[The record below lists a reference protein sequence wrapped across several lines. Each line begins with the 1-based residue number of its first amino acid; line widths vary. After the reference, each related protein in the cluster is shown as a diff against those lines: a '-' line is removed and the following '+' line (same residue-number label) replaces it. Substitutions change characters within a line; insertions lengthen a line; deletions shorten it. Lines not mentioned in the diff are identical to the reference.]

1 MKYNRILKYVI
12 LYPAIIIF
20 FFAQGKISA
29 QDSELFVGVS
39 KVEITPP
46 VGYDQY
52 RGTSTGVHDPLFAKA
67 IVFRQED
74 EQAALVVCDLISI
87 TRDLSMEVRSMV
99 SDQTGI
105 PYTNIIVAATH
116 THTGPRYHAGINEY
130 ISKKRSGELTPSDEE
145 SYESLLLNG
154 IVQSIVEATN
164 NTINAVIESGSGF
177 AHDISFNRRFVMK
190 DGRVRFNPGIG
201 NPSIIHPAGPIDPE
215 VGIIMFRN
223 SSDNQ
228 PLASLTSFANHTDT
242 FGGTE
247 FSADYPGYLA
257 NALRQDIGEEFVSVF
272 GMGTSGDI
280 NHIDVV
286 DATHQSGAVRVT
298 ERIGETL
305 AAIVK
310 EEMPNLRKTG
320 NAILAVRS
328 EFVYAPLQDY
338 SEKELRWALQEER
351 GPIYEE
357 RSFLQGMRA
366 NKIRHLKNMRDS
378 GEAIPPTVG
387 TGEWSI
393 PVEVQVFQV
402 GENAAIVGLPG
413 EVFVELGMAIK
424 ESSPF
429 ETTLI
434 VELTNIGIA
443 YVPTEKAF
451 TQGDYETV
459 NSRLAPGGGE
469 LMVESA
475 VRMLNELHEN
485 MLHR

>member
-1 MKYNRILKYVI
+1 MTQNSFNNIFL
-12 LYPAIIIF
+12 LLIIF
-20 FFAQGKISA
+20 LVFSSPEKTLAQNSNIYI
-29 QDSELFVGVS
+29 GVS
-39 KVEITPP
+39 EVDITPP

-67 IVFRQED
+67 IVFQQED

-87 TRDLSMEVRSMV
+87 TRDLSIEVRSMV

-105 PYTNIIVAATH
+105 PYSNIIVAATH
-116 THTGPRYHAGINEY
+116 THTGPRHHAGINEY
-130 ISKKRSGELTPSDEE
+130 ISRKRSGDLTSSDEE
-145 SYESLLLNG
+145 SYEASLLNG
-154 IVQSIVEATN
+154 IVESIIEAHNKTRRV
-164 NTINAVIESGSGF
+164 VIESGSGY
-177 AHDISFNRRFVMK
+177 AEDISFNRRFIMK
-190 DGRVRFNPGIG
+190 DGRVRFNPGVG

-215 VGIIMFRN
+215 VGIIVFRN
-223 SSDNQ
+223 GSDNL

-257 NALRQDIGEEFVSVF
+257 RALKQDIDEDFVSVF

-286 DATHQSGAVRVT
+286 DATHQSGSVRVT
-298 ERIGETL
+298 QRIGETL
-305 AAIVK
+305 AEIVK
-310 EEMPNLRKTG
+310 EEMPNLRKAE
-320 NAILAVRS
+320 NAILGVRS
-328 EFVYAPLQDY
+328 EFVYAPLQDFT
-338 SEKELRWALQEER
+338 EEELRWALQEER
-351 GPIYEE
+351 GPFYTE
-357 RSFLQGMRA
+357 RPFLQGMRA
-366 NKIRHLKNMRDS
+366 RKIRSLDRMRSS

-387 TGEWSI
+387 TEKWTI
-393 PVEVQVFQV
+393 PVEVQVIQV

-413 EVFVELGMAIK
+413 EVFVELGMAVK
-424 ESSPF
+424 EASPF
-429 ETTLI
+429 ETTLV

-443 YVPTEKAF
+443 YVPTKKAF

-475 VRMLNELHEN
+475 LRILNELN
-485 MLHR
+485 AKLAR

>member
-1 MKYNRILKYVI
+1 M
-12 LYPAIIIF
+12 
-20 FFAQGKISA
+20 
-29 QDSELFVGVS
+29 
-39 KVEITPP
+39 
-46 VGYDQY
+46 GYDQY

-130 ISKKRSGELTPSDEE
+130 ISKKRSGELTTTDEE

-164 NTINAVIESGSGF
+164 NTKSAVIESGSGF

-190 DGRVRFNPGIG
+190 DGRVRFNPGVG

-228 PLASLTSFANHTDT
+228 LAASLTSFANHTDT

-286 DATHQSGAVRVT
+286 DATHQSGSVRVT

-338 SEKELRWALQEER
+338 TEKELRWALQEER
-351 GPIYEE
+351 GPFYEE
-357 RSFLQGMRA
+357 RSFLHGMRA

-387 TGEWSI
+387 TGEWSL

-429 ETTLI
+429 ETTLV

-443 YVPTEKAF
+443 YVPTKKAF

-485 MLHR
+485 MLHK